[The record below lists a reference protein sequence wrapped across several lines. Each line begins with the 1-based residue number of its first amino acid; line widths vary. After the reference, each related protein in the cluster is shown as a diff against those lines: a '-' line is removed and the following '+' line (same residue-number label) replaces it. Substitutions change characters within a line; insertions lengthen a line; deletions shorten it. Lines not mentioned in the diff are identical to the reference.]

1 MKLKQRERAA
11 RDEESQ
17 MVEYIRDEVARRTIE
32 RLAFLKTPFSTVMD
46 FGCNAGNF
54 ERQLCDVRPDDDK
67 RWRDDKNLVRS
78 KIEKI
83 YMVDSSQ
90 NMLDKYR
97 DAPFNSR
104 LNIERVNADEEAYSH
119 PLLAKKDMFN
129 VIVSNLS
136 LHWINDLPTVF
147 KKLYNSLQPNG
158 CFVGSMFAGDTLF
171 ELRTAL
177 QLAEMERCGGRLP
190 DAHDRR
196 RGDRRGVP
204 GRAGAHEGPAADGRV
219 QLHPE
224 HAACSAQGPA
234 DRAAADLPRDARRP
248 AHGQPAGDLPVR
260 VHDRLETWRELP
272 AAGSTRQRK
281 RES

>member
-1 MKLKQRERAA
+1 MFASKWPLKRRPNGVLKRWTYIHVFNRDMKLKQRERAA

-90 NMLDKYR
+90 NMLDKYKS
-97 DAPFNSR
+97 APFNSM
-104 LNIERVNADEEAYSH
+104 LNIERINTDEEAYSH
-119 PLLAKKDMFN
+119 PLLMKKDMFN

-177 QLAEMERCGGRLP
+177 QLAEMERCGGLSPRVSPFVESSDVGTLMQKAGFQMLTIDVEEIVVEYP
-190 DAHDRR
+190 DVLALMKDLQLM
-196 RGDRRGVP
+196 GDP
-204 GRAGAHEGPAADGRV
+204 H
-219 QLHPE
+219 
-224 HAACSAQGPA
+224 HAAVQ
-234 DRAAADLPRDARRP
+234 
-248 AHGQPAGDLPVR
+248 
-260 VHDRLETWRELP
+260 T
-272 AAGSTRQRK
+272 
-281 RES
+281 